1 MTLERI
7 IPEDLPTAETYSHA
21 IAATGRRLVFVAGQ
35 VAEGPDGTLV
45 GAGDVATQALQAFA
59 NLDRALAAAGIQP
72 EEVVKLGVFVVGLR
86 DDLLPAIE
94 AARASVFGE
103 HKPADT
109 LVGVERLAHAGCL
122 IEVDAI
128 AVADD

>member
-21 IAATGRRLVFVAGQ
+21 IAATGRRLVFLAGQGAEGARRHTRWSGRRRHPGSSSVRKPRPCLAVAG
-35 VAEGPDGTLV
+35 T
-45 GAGDVATQALQAFA
+45 
-59 NLDRALAAAGIQP
+59 QP
-72 EEVVKLGVFVVGLR
+72 EEVVKLGVCVVGLR

-109 LVGVERLAHAGCL
+109 LVGVEGWPMP
-122 IEVDAI
+122 
-128 AVADD
+128 AV